1 MRLDLE
7 ARAQRSTL
15 REILAPVG
23 AMIVAILIGGIV
35 VSLMGISPLAAF
47 NVYFIEPLSQ
57 SYSLQAIAVKATPLV
72 LIAVGLTFCY
82 RANLWNIGAEGQ
94 FIAGGALGG
103 WLGILTNGGAM
114 QDTLGGWW
122 ILPAMLVM
130 GAIGGLLYG
139 LIPAL
144 LRVKL
149 NVSEILTSLML
160 VYVAQLGLDWLVR
173 GPWKDPAGHNLPVS
187 VNFDPEATLP
197 ILFDGGSLHLGV
209 LLAPIIVIIAA
220 VVFSKTIF
228 GFQVRLVGSSP
239 KAARFGG
246 FNDSTIAIAAFA
258 ISGALAGLAGVIEVS
273 GKIGQLIPSISPGYG
288 FSAIIV
294 AFLGRLNPVG
304 ALIAGLVLALTF
316 IGGEDAQIALHLPG
330 DLTLAFQGVLLICV
344 LAADVLARY
353 RVTFRLG
360 GAA

>member
-1 MRLDLE
+1 MRIDLE
-7 ARAQRSTL
+7 ARSQRSTL

-23 AMIVAILIGGIV
+23 AVIVAILIGGIV
-35 VSLMGISPLAAF
+35 VKLMGISPLAAF

-57 SYSLQAIAVKATPLV
+57 SYSLQAIAVQATPLV

-103 WLGILTNGGAM
+103 WLGLLTNGGAM
-114 QDTLGGWW
+114 QGTFGGWW
-122 ILPAMLVM
+122 ILPAMLVL
-130 GAIGGLLYG
+130 GALGGVLYG

-209 LLAPIIVIIAA
+209 LLAPIVVIIAA
-220 VVFSKTIF
+220 IVFSKTLF

-239 KAARFGG
+239 RAARFGG

-258 ISGALAGLAGVIEVS
+258 ISGGLAGLAGVIEVS

-294 AFLGRLNPVG
+294 AFLGRLNPIG

-316 IGGEDAQIALHLPG
+316 VGGEDAQVALHLPS
-330 DLTLAFQGVLLICV
+330 DMTLAFQGVLLICV

-353 RVTFRLG
+353 HLVFRTG
-360 GAA
+360 EAS

>member
-1 MRLDLE
+1 MRIDLE
-7 ARAQRSTL
+7 ARGQRSTL

-23 AMIVAILIGGIV
+23 AMVVAILIGGIV
-35 VSLMGISPLAAF
+35 VALMGISPLAAF
-47 NVYFIEPLSQ
+47 DVYFIEPLSQ

-72 LIAVGLTFCY
+72 LIAVGLAFCY

-122 ILPAMLVM
+122 ILPAMLIL
-130 GAIGGLLYG
+130 GALGGALYG

-209 LLAPIIVIIAA
+209 VLVPIVVLIAA
-220 VVFSKTIF
+220 IVFSKTLF

-246 FNDSTIAIAAFA
+246 FNDSAIAIAAFA
-258 ISGALAGLAGVIEVS
+258 ISGGLAGLAGVIEVS

-294 AFLGRLNPVG
+294 AFLGRLNPIG

-316 IGGEDAQIALHLPG
+316 VGGEDAQIALHLPG
-330 DLTLAFQGVLLICV
+330 DMTLAFQGVLLICV

-353 RVTFRLG
+353 RLSFRMG
-360 GAA
+360 DAA